1 MPSLVSILEGDILDT
16 LSRQSSSNSKNSK
29 KTNSKAQSSTDSQKT
44 RATARSKLMEE
55 AKHIGE
61 ALEALRPKFDNKYNR
76 FSENVLEGNKD
87 TFDAWQFLFADV
99 HNCTRWDP
107 MVRGYMDL
115 RLQNPPGQDGM
126 FQVIPRMIFFTQFY
140 SNVLLQ
146 CTLQGIH
153 NASQTAAE

>member
-1 MPSLVSILEGDILDT
+1 MPSLASILEGDILDT
-16 LSRQSSSNSKNSK
+16 LSRQSSSNSK

-99 HNCTRWDP
+99 HNCTRWLPESRSD
-107 MVRGYMDL
+107 MNL
-115 RLQNPPGQDGM
+115 RLQNPLGKRCM
-126 FQVIPRMIFFTQFY
+126 FQVVLTMIFLTQFY
-140 SNVLLQ
+140 I
-146 CTLQGIH
+146 IH
-153 NASQTAAE
+153 